1 MTFHI
6 QSKFTKYRNP
16 LKPNDYTES
25 QERLKINTIQNLR
38 CGDNLFKNNNH
49 NKEKIKMM
57 FGAMQAGVATAAGG
71 LSLKSESL
79 ADVRSPWF
87 HTPEQASSIG

>member
-1 MTFHI
+1 M
-6 QSKFTKYRNP
+6 
-16 LKPNDYTES
+16 
-25 QERLKINTIQNLR
+25 KINTIQNLK
-38 CGDNLFKNNNH
+38 CVDNLFKDNNP
-49 NKEKIKMM
+49 NKEDIKDPNKDIKMM

-87 HTPEQASSIG
+87 HTPDQASSIG

>member
-1 MTFHI
+1 M
-6 QSKFTKYRNP
+6 
-16 LKPNDYTES
+16 
-25 QERLKINTIQNLR
+25 KIHTIQNPK
-38 CGDNLFKNNNH
+38 CIDNLFKNNYP
-49 NKEKIKMM
+49 NKEDIKMM

-87 HTPEQASSIG
+87 HTPDQASSIG

>member
-1 MTFHI
+1 M
-6 QSKFTKYRNP
+6 
-16 LKPNDYTES
+16 
-25 QERLKINTIQNLR
+25 
-38 CGDNLFKNNNH
+38 CADNLFKDNNPNEE
-49 NKEKIKMM
+49 NITMM

-87 HTPEQASSIG
+87 HTPDQASSIG

>member
-6 QSKFTKYRNP
+6 QLNITKYRNP
-16 LKPNDYTES
+16 LKSNNYTES
-25 QERLKINTIQNLR
+25 QERLKIQNSK
-38 CGDNLFKNNNH
+38 CVVNSHKNNNP
-49 NKEKIKMM
+49 NKEDIKMM

-87 HTPEQASSIG
+87 HTPDQASSIG